1 MKKYLLNKIGIMQGR
16 LSPMINNK
24 IQSFPHKYWKR
35 EFYLCNKV
43 NIKKLEWTIDNYK
56 FNSNPICTEQGRE
69 KIIFLKNKYNIE
81 IDSVTADFFMQSP
94 FFKKNYNKEI
104 NYDKLKNFIIDASK
118 VGIKYIILPLVDNA
132 SVNNLAEEKCLTKL
146 LNNLKV
152 LIKSCN
158 IIILFESD
166 YTPIKLLKFI
176 KNFDKKLFGIN
187 YDSGN
192 SAGLGYDFNSEKI
205 YFRYVKNIHIKDKK
219 FNGNSVNLGEGSY
232 QFKKLFKFLKKINYK
247 GNLIL
252 QTARHKN
259 NIYITR
265 KNINFLYKELINL
278 KF

>member
-1 MKKYLLNKIGIMQGR
+1 MQGR
-16 LSPMINNK
+16 LSPMINKK
-24 IQSFPHKYWKR
+24 IQSFPHKYWKK
-35 EFYLCNKV
+35 EFYLCNKI
-43 NIKKLEWTIDNYK
+43 NIKKLEWTIDNFK
-56 FNSNPICTEQGRE
+56 FDSNPICTQEGRE

-81 IDSVTADFFMQSP
+81 IDSVTADFFMQRP

-104 NYDKLKNFIIDASK
+104 NYEKLKNFIIDASK
-118 VGIKYIILPLVDNA
+118 IGIKYIILPLVDNA
-132 SVNNLAEEKCLTKL
+132 SVNNSVEEKILTRL
-146 LNNLKV
+146 LNYLKA

-166 YTPIKLLKFI
+166 YAPIKLLKFI

-205 YFRYVKNIHIKDKK
+205 YFSYVKNIHIKDKK

-278 KF
+278 